1 MGFCKI
7 CTGRRK
13 PGMNIKIVV
22 NLKKDIV
29 CRECEKHFEV
39 KASKRR
45 GLKKLVIFISRL
57 SYCVRPNRRGG
68 AHRLLLPISRTTHD
82 RPKEIGWL
90 DFEIDGGS
98 GVGDNW
104 LIPGFNLNMDLGN
117 IVHASGYMGLL

>member
-7 CTGRRK
+7 CTGFRL
-13 PGMNIKIVV
+13 PGMHVKIVV

-29 CRECEKHFEV
+29 CRECEKHYEI
-39 KASKRR
+39 KAAKRR
-45 GLKKLVIFISRL
+45 GMKKLVIFISRL

-98 GVGDNW
+98 GVGS
-104 LIPGFNLNMDLGN
+104 LGSVFGAHVNMDVG
-117 IVHASGYMGLL
+117 HAVSYSGRNGSL